1 MRKVIIMSAIFL
13 AGVSYMGSG
22 IADDLKKFE
31 DPVFRPET
39 AEPKT
44 FEDPVFRPET
54 VEPKT
59 FEDPLFR
66 PKTVEPKA
74 IWGTDGAAIT
84 KQDPKIA
91 PILPTSIKPVVPLKQ
106 PVNTATDIKEAPAP
120 IIPTTA
126 TDKLRD
132 DPWAGSQ

>member
-1 MRKVIIMSAIFL
+1 MQKHLIFSTVIMITGSIFL
-13 AGVSYMGSG
+13 NGAL
-22 IADDLKKFE
+22 AK
-31 DPVFRPET
+31 
-39 AEPKT
+39 
-44 FEDPVFRPET
+44 
-54 VEPKT
+54 
-59 FEDPLFR
+59 
-66 PKTVEPKA
+66 EPKA

-84 KQDPKIA
+84 KQKPKIA
-91 PILPTSIKPVVPLKQ
+91 PILPSSVKPVVPIKQ

>member
-22 IADDLKKFE
+22 IADDLKK
-31 DPVFRPET
+31 
-39 AEPKT
+39 

>member
-39 AEPKT
+39 
-44 FEDPVFRPET
+44 

-66 PKTVEPKA
+66 PKTIEPKA